1 MQMTET
7 IRVMIVDDSE
17 DTRESVRLLLGFS
30 GIVEVVAE
38 AENGLVALEKLTHIR
53 VDVVIMDVNMPEM
66 DGITATTQMQQTYPQ
81 VAVVILS
88 AEAFP
93 EDLAQGFAAGAHSY
107 LRKPVSAEALIA
119 AVKDAHRASTL
130 TKWRLSRRFVHEKT
144 TRAVRVQPMYSLR
157 DPD

>member
-1 MQMTET
+1 MTGT
-7 IRVMIVDDSE
+7 IRVMIVDDSK

-30 GIVEVVAE
+30 SIVEVVVE
-38 AENGLVALEKLTHIR
+38 AENGLVALEKLTHTQ

-66 DGITATTQMQQTYPQ
+66 DGITATTHIHQTYPQ

-93 EDLAQGFAAGAHSY
+93 EDLAQGLDAGAHSY

-119 AVKDAHRASTL
+119 AVTDAHRASAL
-130 TKWRLSRRFVHEKT
+130 AKRRLSRRFVHERT
-144 TRAVRVQPMYSLR
+144 ARSVRVQPMYSLR